1 MTKENHPIGFTL
13 QKTLEGHLETI
24 NHLEF
29 SPQGEVLASSSFDGT
44 IMLWEVST
52 GHIQQHLQSPSGYPR
67 VVKFSHDGQWL
78 AVGGSDKTI
87 QLWKNYK
94 LEKVLVKH
102 LASVNALV
110 WSPDDQILASGSD
123 DGSVILWDTQSWQ
136 VRTLLHGH
144 SRSVNTLE
152 FSPHFNFLISGGDD
166 KLIRLWNPLQ
176 GQLQRTLKG
185 HSGMVLSI
193 VCQQTM
199 LVSSAGDKTLR
210 VWDLETGRP
219 LRVLEG
225 HTDVV
230 YKLAFSHQGQ
240 LLASKSDEHTV
251 RLWRGD
257 ATAPLAILEEPTEP
271 QLWLGGLAFH
281 PHQPWLA
288 TLGQHDRAIRLW
300 QLDIQNILT
309 HRPAQESFLSKWL
322 KKIRYRKDSTVVPS
336 ADVTPLPAQDVTTTI
351 HYTTAKIAL
360 VGDSGVGKTG
370 LGWRIAHGYFKEHPS
385 THGQQF
391 WVVDDLGTTRQDG
404 TLCEAVLWDLA
415 GQPDYRLIHTLFL
428 EDVDLALVVFDPTH
442 RQDPLKGVEYWI
454 SQLRNHHCSLRTC
467 QVILIGAR
475 TDRGSSTLTH
485 EELQQFCQ
493 RYHINH
499 YLTTSALS
507 GEGVPELIAHIK
519 QNLKWEEMTATV
531 TTLTFRRIKEFV
543 LSLKEESQPSE
554 VLLSPATLRT
564 RLESSDPHWQFSD
577 AQLITALQHLSN
589 HGYVTLLRRSSGEQ
603 MILLLPELLANVGSS
618 LVLEARRNEKGLG
631 ALEEER
637 VLHGDYL
644 FPSEVEQWIA
654 GNQDMLEIL
663 IDAVMVL
670 FLEHMVCFRETA
682 NRETFLVF
690 PTLINQ
696 KRPASDD
703 TPTIDDM
710 SYTITGAVENVYP
723 ALVVLFGYTHSFT
736 RIHHWQNQ
744 AQYEMGQNELC
755 GFRKVEER
763 EGELELVLCYSQNT
777 QPSTKLL
784 FRSLFERFLQGR
796 EVTVTSYSPVV
807 CSTCGYQQE
816 RSEITKRL
824 KANKGFMFCGEC
836 GGKIVLVPSEEEAGT
851 ILTQETRESV
861 EYEQSSAFGRTQFA
875 KALVWVKSYLRH
887 RVSKA
892 VQISCFI
899 SYAWG
904 VHEHERWVRKFAE
917 DLLDAGIDIILDD
930 WDNAIIGSS
939 VPRFIS
945 RLETCDFVVVVGT
958 PLFLQKYH
966 NKISSTGSVV
976 AAEVDL
982 IAQRLIRTEKE
993 KSSVLPVLLDG
1004 EDHMSLPAL
1013 LRGRS
1018 YADFREKKFY
1028 FMRLFDL
1035 ILTLYRIDF
1044 RDPAVRDLREELR
1057 IEAQRGR

>member
-13 QKTLEGHLETI
+13 QKTLEGHSEII
-24 NHLEF
+24 NRLEF
-29 SPQGEVLASSSFDGT
+29 SPEGNLLASSSFDGS
-44 IMLWEVST
+44 IALWEVTS
-52 GHIQQHLQSPSGYPR
+52 GHLQHRLQSPSGYPR

-78 AVGGSDKTI
+78 AVGCNDKTV
-87 QLWKNYK
+87 QLWKNYQ

-123 DGSVILWDTQSWQ
+123 DGSVILWDTQNWQ
-136 VRTLLHGH
+136 VRYLLNGH

-152 FSPHFNFLISGGDD
+152 FSPHLNLLISGGDD
-166 KLIRLWNPLQ
+166 KLIRLWNPLH

-193 VCQQTM
+193 VCYQTL

-230 YKLAFSHQGQ
+230 YKLAFSHDGQ
-240 LLASKSDEHTV
+240 LLASKSDDHTV

-281 PHQPWLA
+281 PHQPWFA
-288 TLGQHDRAIRLW
+288 TLGEHDRSIRLW
-300 QLDIQNILT
+300 QLDVQKILA
-309 HRPAQESFLSKWL
+309 HRLTQENFFSKWF
-322 KKIRYRKDSTVVPS
+322 KKICYFKGSKPASSSSET
-336 ADVTPLPAQDVTTTI
+336 LPTQEFSTTI

-442 RQDPLKGVEYWI
+442 RQEPLKGVEYWI
-454 SQLRNHHCSLRTC
+454 SQLRSHHCSLRTC
-467 QVILIGAR
+467 QMILIGAR
-475 TDRGSSTLTH
+475 TDRGSPTLTH

-493 RYHINH
+493 RYNISH

-507 GEGVPELIAHIK
+507 GEGVPELMAHIK
-519 QNLKWEEMTATV
+519 QTLKWEEMTATV

-543 LSLKEESQPSE
+543 LSLKENSLPSE
-554 VLLSPATLRT
+554 VLLSPATLRA
-564 RLESSDPHWQFSD
+564 RLEETDPHWQFSD
-577 AQLITALQHLSN
+577 AQLMTALQHLSN
-589 HGYVTLLRRSSGEQ
+589 HGYVTLLRRSLGEQ
-603 MILLLPELLANVGSS
+603 MVLLLPELLVNVGSS
-618 LVLEARRNEKGLG
+618 LILEARRNEKGLG
-631 ALEEER
+631 ALEEDR
-637 VLHGDYL
+637 VLRGDYS
-644 FPSEVEQWIA
+644 FPPEIDRWIA
-654 GNQDMLEIL
+654 GNHDMLETL

-682 NRETFLVF
+682 HRETFLVF

-696 KRPASDD
+696 KRPALDD
-703 TPTIDDM
+703 IPTTDDM

-763 EGELELVLCYSQNT
+763 EGELELVLYYSKNAKD
-777 QPSTKLL
+777 STKLL

-796 EVTVTSYSPVV
+796 EVVMTSYSPVV
-807 CSTCGYQQE
+807 CSTCNYQQE
-816 RSEITKRL
+816 RSEVTKRL
-824 KANKGFMFCGEC
+824 KANKSFMFCGEC
-836 GGKIVLVPSEEEAGT
+836 GGKIMLVASDEAEEKV
-851 ILTQETRESV
+851 LTQETRETV

-875 KALVWVKSYLRH
+875 KALVWVKGYLRH
-887 RVSKA
+887 RTPKYP
-892 VQISCFI
+892 QPSCFI

-904 VHEHERWVRKFAE
+904 INEHERWVRKFAE
-917 DLLDAGIDIILDD
+917 DILDAGMDIILDD

-1004 EDHMSLPAL
+1004 EDNTSLPAL

-1018 YADFREKKFY
+1018 YADFRDKKFY
-1028 FMRLFDL
+1028 FARLFDL

-1057 IEAQRGR
+1057 VEAQRGR